1 MEKPQKIGIIAK
13 HSVPEKNG
21 SCLSS
26 LVELLEKNNAEI
38 VFDEVTGPQFKK
50 KGYPRSQVLNRVD
63 VAIVLG
69 GDGTLLKTAR
79 CLGKKPTLILG
90 VNMGNVGF
98 LTSIAPKEIPKAIA
112 QLFKGNYVI
121 DERDVLRVTVYRK
134 GKKIHTSM
142 ALNEAVINQ
151 GGFSRVIDLD
161 VDVNKQKLCKY
172 RADGLIVSTPTG
184 STGHSLSAG
193 GPVVHP
199 RVAAF
204 VVAPICSLRLGV
216 RPIMI
221 PADRVVEITLKTE
234 WREAKK
240 PIVLTLDGQEAFN
253 LHKDDII
260 KIRTSSRAM
269 RMVRF
274 KGTSY
279 YAMLRKKLNW
289 GA

>member
-1 MEKPQKIGIIAK
+1 MVKLEKIGIIAK
-13 HSVPEKNG
+13 HTVPEKHRT
-21 SCLSS
+21 CLIE
-26 LVELLEKNNAEI
+26 LVRLLEKNKGEI
-38 VFDEVTGPQFKK
+38 MFDEVTGPVFNKS
-50 KGYPRSQVLNRVD
+50 GHSRAHVLSKVD
-63 VAIVLG
+63 IAIVLG

-90 VNMGNVGF
+90 INMGNVGF
-98 LTSIAPKEIPKAIA
+98 LTSIAPKEIARSVTR
-112 QLFKGNYVI
+112 LFKGEYIV
-121 DERDVLRVTVYRK
+121 DERDLLRVTVYRG

-151 GGFSRVIDLD
+151 GGFARVIDLD
-161 VDVNKQKLCKY
+161 VSVNKRKLAKY

-184 STGHSLSAG
+184 STGHSLSSG

-199 RVAAF
+199 RVDAF
-204 VVAPICSLRLGV
+204 IVAPICSLRLGV
-216 RPIMI
+216 RPIII
-221 PADRVVEITLKTE
+221 PGDRIIEITLKTE

-240 PIVLTLDGQEAFN
+240 PIVLTVDGQEAFN
-253 LHKDDII
+253 LHKDDIVRL
-260 KIRTSSRAM
+260 RTSSRNM

-274 KGTSY
+274 KGTNY

>member
-1 MEKPQKIGIIAK
+1 MENIQKIGIIAK
-13 HSVPEKNG
+13 HSVPEKHRV
-21 SCLSS
+21 CLNELVS
-26 LVELLEKNNAEI
+26 LLKKNKADI
-38 VFDEVTGPQFKK
+38 TFDEVTGPLFNE
-50 KGYPRSQVLNRVD
+50 KGYSRAQVLNRVD
-63 VAIVLG
+63 LAIVLG

-90 VNMGNVGF
+90 INMGTVGF
-98 LTSIAPKEIPKAIA
+98 LTSIAPKEIPKAITK
-112 QLFKGNYVI
+112 LFKHDYLI
-121 DERDVLRVTVYRK
+121 DERDVLRVTVYRG
-134 GKKIHTSM
+134 GKKINTSM

-151 GGFSRVIDLD
+151 GGFARVINLD
-161 VDVNKQKLCKY
+161 VSVNKQKLCCY

-204 VVAPICSLRLGV
+204 IVAPICSLRLGV
-216 RPIMI
+216 RPIII
-221 PADRVVEITLKTE
+221 PADRMVEITLKTE

-289 GA
+289 GS